1 MWQGL
6 RVMKVLFHCLRDQ
19 ATYLNAPNIKMS
31 EVFTHQPADQSLT
44 EFQIV
49 IQLIH
54 YFLLLIDSSD
64 WYQFIE

>member
-1 MWQGL
+1 
-6 RVMKVLFHCLRDQ
+6 MKVLFHCLRDQ

-31 EVFTHQPADQSLT
+31 EVFTHQLADQSLT

-64 WYQFIE
+64 